1 MYQGPWR
8 YLLAGAGTAT
18 RWTMKLIVGL
28 SIGVT
33 AAIAALAAQQP
44 ERGRCEYQGASES
57 SEDRVWHWAYPVGA
71 RLTGSTRVDLDGDG
85 RLEQVTV
92 VAEIQRDYAVNPA
105 TRQRSA
111 RTYCWFRTRLRIRTS
126 AQRLLYTDEWS
137 TKYEDMPTLL
147 ETHGASS
154 PEDYFARFG
163 HHTGYF
169 TSGADTVSAGDTE
182 IRQEA
187 IEWSCA
193 AQGLKGVES
202 AAIVRELSGLKTLRV
217 FMYRGEWREDV
228 RIAAYVPSLRRA
240 VAIQIGY

>member
-1 MYQGPWR
+1 MILG
-8 YLLAGAGTAT
+8 LL
-18 RWTMKLIVGL
+18 
-28 SIGVT
+28 IGVT
-33 AAIAALAAQQP
+33 LAAIAGLAGQQQ
-44 ERGRCEYQGASES
+44 EQGRCEYSGASES
-57 SEDRVWHWAYPVGA
+57 SDDRVWHWAYPVGA
-71 RLTGSTRVDLDGDG
+71 RLTGSTRVDLDGD
-85 RLEQVTV
+85 RRPEQVTV

-111 RTYCWFRTRLRIRTS
+111 QTYCWFRTRLRIRTS
-126 AQRLLYTDEWS
+126 AQRLLYADEWS
-137 TKYEDMPTLL
+137 TKYEDMPALL